1 MLSRNQLLLKL
12 ANLLNGKILG
22 DSSDSHQIE
31 EVQIGE
37 DLIKFKLVG
46 ADGQAQWYS
55 LALNHA

>member
-22 DSSDSHQIE
+22 DNSDSHQIE

-37 DLIKFKLVG
+37 DLIKFKLTG
-46 ADGQAQWYS
+46 GGQSHWYS
-55 LALNHA
+55 LLLK